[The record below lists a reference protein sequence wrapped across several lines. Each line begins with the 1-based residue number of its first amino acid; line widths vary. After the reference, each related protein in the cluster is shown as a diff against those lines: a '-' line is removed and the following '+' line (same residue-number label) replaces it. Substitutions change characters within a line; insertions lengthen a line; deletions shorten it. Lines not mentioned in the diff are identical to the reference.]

1 MVGGK
6 IQGENRGK
14 NSKFLDD
21 AKRSGKV
28 GRDTHR
34 YVERSHPR
42 SPAHDFIKGYNGY
55 ERRKGREGGKKQ
67 KRRKNSRV
75 REREDGG
82 KGREEKRKQRDGDHP
97 QGRIMAG
104 KMRWATPCQAF

>member
-82 KGREEKRKQRDGDHP
+82 VGEGKRREEKRRESSAMGITRRDE
-97 QGRIMAG
+97 
-104 KMRWATPCQAF
+104 